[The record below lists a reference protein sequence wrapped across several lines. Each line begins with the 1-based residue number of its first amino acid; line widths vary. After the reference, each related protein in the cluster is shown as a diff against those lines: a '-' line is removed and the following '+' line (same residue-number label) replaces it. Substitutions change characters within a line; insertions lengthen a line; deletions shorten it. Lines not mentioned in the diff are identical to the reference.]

1 MKGAIFTTDKTK
13 GMQMLQKIVN
23 DCAAIWDTQ
32 IIDERSTRESHQY
45 RLDNGDSWSL
55 IVSKYGARGR
65 RLNIAYI
72 DRSLGVDFIRE
83 YILPCL
89 ICLPFTATHYFGE
102 PRPGEE
108 KFFTLL

>member
-1 MKGAIFTTDKTK
+1 MRGAIFTTDYEK
-13 GMQMLQKIVN
+13 GLIMLSDIINGYCNVEVIDN
-23 DCAAIWDTQ
+23 IRSADSRQ
-32 IIDERSTRESHQY
+32 I
-45 RLDNGDSWSL
+45 RLTNGDSWAL
-55 IVSKYGARGR
+55 ITSRFGTRGR
-65 RLNIAYI
+65 RLNVAYI
-72 DRSLGVDFIRE
+72 DRGLGVDFIRE